1 MKGVAKKRF
10 LIIHGFMA
18 NIIYHI
24 NRLFPNLMYA
34 YSKRSIQKYLKNVS
48 VQESLSLKKCALQT
62 GYFLYLKRR
71 QKKLYNGINTI
82 KTFISDRVHKKR
94 DDY

>member
-24 NRLFPNLMYA
+24 NRLFPNLMYV

-48 VQESLSLKKCALQT
+48 VQESLSLKKMCLT
-62 GYFLYLKRR
+62 DRLFFVLETSTEK
-71 QKKLYNGINTI
+71 TI
-82 KTFISDRVHKKR
+82 QWDKYD
-94 DDY
+94 

>member
-1 MKGVAKKRF
+1 MKGVAKKRS

-48 VQESLSLKKCALQT
+48 VQESLSLKNVS
-62 GYFLYLKRR
+62 YR
-71 QKKLYNGINTI
+71 QAIFCT
-82 KTFISDRVHKKR
+82 
-94 DDY
+94 